1 MKALVTGATGF
12 IGRGLVAS
20 LAHPVVLSRGPERAR
35 RELGAVDSHPW
46 DPAAEPPPAEVFEG
60 VEAVF
65 HLAGD
70 PIAEGRWNDAKKR
83 RLRESRVLGTRHLI
97 ETLGTIKKRPGVLVA
112 ASAVGYYGD
121 RGDETLDERTAPG
134 KGFLA
139 DLCVDWEAEAMKA
152 TGLGMRV
159 VMVRIGMV
167 LGASGGALAK
177 MLLPFK
183 IGAGGRL
190 GSGRQWMGWIHVD
203 DLVGLFLFAAGTKG
217 VSGPING
224 VAPVP
229 VTNAEFTRTLGSVL
243 RRPAAF
249 PAPASMLRLA
259 LGEFA
264 DVLLSSQRVLPAAAE
279 MAGYTFR
286 HPRLEGA
293 LREILGR

>member
-12 IGRGLVAS
+12 IGRRLVAS
-20 LAHPVVLSRGPERAR
+20 LPHPAVLSRSPERAR

-46 DPAAEPPPAEVFEG
+46 DPVTESAPPEAFEG

-70 PIAEGRWNDAKKR
+70 PVAEGRWNDAKKKR
-83 RLRESRVLGTRHLI
+83 MQESRVLGTRHLVA
-97 ETLGTIKKRPGVLVA
+97 TLEGMKKRPGVLVA

-121 RGDETLDERTAPG
+121 RGDETLDERSAPG

-139 DLCVDWEAEAMKA
+139 DLCVKWEAEAMKA

-159 VMVRIGMV
+159 VTVRIGVV
-167 LGASGGALAK
+167 LGAAGGALPK
-177 MLLPFK
+177 MLLPFR

-190 GSGRQWMGWIHVD
+190 GSGRQWMAWIHVE

-229 VTNAEFTRTLGSVL
+229 VTNAEFTRTLGTVL
-243 RRPAAF
+243 RRPAIF

-264 DVLLSSQRVLPAAAE
+264 DVLLSSQRALPAAAE

-286 HPRLEGA
+286 YPRLERA
-293 LREILGR
+293 LREILER

>member
-12 IGRGLVAS
+12 IGRGIVAS
-20 LAHPVVLSRGPERAR
+20 LPHPNVLSRDPERAR

-46 DPAAEPPPAEVFEG
+46 SPAAEPPPAEAFEG
-60 VEAVF
+60 VDTVF

-70 PIAEGRWNDAKKR
+70 PVAAGRWNAAKKKR
-83 RLRESRVLGTRHLI
+83 MRESRVLGTRHLV
-97 ETLGTIKKRPGVLVA
+97 EALGSIRERPRVLVA

-121 RGDETLDERTAPG
+121 RGDETLDEGSAPG

-152 TGLGMRV
+152 AGLGMRV
-159 VMVRIGMV
+159 VMIRIGVV

-183 IGAGGRL
+183 FGAGGRL
-190 GSGRQWMGWIHVD
+190 GSGRQWMAWIHVE
-203 DLVGLFLFAAGTKG
+203 DLVALFLFAAGTKG

-229 VTNAEFTRTLGSVL
+229 VTNAEFTRTLGGIL
-243 RRPAAF
+243 RRPAVL
-249 PAPASMLRLA
+249 PAPGSMLRLA

-264 DVLLSSQRVLPAAAE
+264 DVLLGSQRVLPAAAE